1 VEADPA
7 AAISEVVTDQ
17 GDLTAHPEALA
28 LETVALLNSRNP
40 ASIAGEAPSHMGTP
54 IESVVH
60 GDDAANSPIS
70 TSVTA
75 DSPEST
81 TASTDGSALPVA
93 SDPAIVSDRDA
104 PKVKIPAS
112 FTNGPPS
119 AATGSE
125 SPPSLGTSAAKQEV
139 SMKKPEKVQKS
150 ADLAQQNLPGEVALT
165 ASQAELRTALLHSN
179 SSGGSER
186 LAAQADNNA
195 TDSLTMS
202 PTSTSAAGSTH
213 STGDARLLSL
223 EKTHDLVASHAL
235 RLSHSEGN
243 ESLRVVIEPGGGTRL
258 SLELRLHNGEIEAQA
273 LLHRG
278 DYDFLNSH
286 WAELQQ
292 RLEQRGVHLAAL
304 ECSAQ
309 STTEQ
314 RQSHQPSQQGND
326 EPPTRS
332 AFAEFAF
339 DGSMEDSPAARR
351 GRSKTYKGWETWA

>member
-1 VEADPA
+1 VEADPS
-7 AAISEVVTDQ
+7 AAISEVATDH

-54 IESVVH
+54 IESVVQ

-104 PKVKIPAS
+104 PKVKIPAN

-125 SPPSLGTSAAKQEV
+125 PPPSLGTSAAKQEV

-165 ASQAELRTALLHSN
+165 ASQAELRTALLPSN

-186 LAAQADNNA
+186 LAQANINA

-202 PTSTSAAGSTH
+202 LTSTSAAGSH
-213 STGDARLLSL
+213 STGDERLLSL

-286 WAELQQ
+286 WTELQQ

-304 ECSAQ
+304 ECSTQ